1 MKILI
6 VTSEY
11 GEKGGGLSFA
21 CTRLND
27 ILGSKLGH
35 DVTVVSSCDNTIQ
48 TAKGGYNPTLSTK
61 ISSEYRLK
69 THLQKFLENRY
80 ELIIAFGGSFNGYY
94 ANILAKRLRL
104 PLYLMLRGT
113 DINMA
118 KWDCQESFY
127 LREAGLYASRI
138 ICLSSEMVSNVLELL
153 PSVSNICS
161 VIPNAIEPISSKIN
175 LPVHTEKLVIGCTAS
190 HINEKKGIANLLYVV
205 EAFKDISNINMTLH
219 VIGDI
224 DNDLLHNYQKIA
236 KELSISDNVI
246 FDKYMSR
253 QDCIAIQKTW
263 NYYIQGSVCE
273 GFCNSVGECISAGIP
288 VFISNTGFIS
298 EILKDRFPQF
308 VFDSFEPRKIASQ
321 LNDLINLAN
330 KENMYNQAY
339 SLIYEKCD
347 IPTVTNMWKQLLSEK
362 KEYTRPSKRQGSILT
377 VALHEILGSEHD
389 PITTPESVFIDFIE
403 RINNNGYGICSFKDY
418 LKKPT
423 NEKDKWI
430 VCTFDDGYA
439 SLVEIVLPILN
450 QKGFTATVF
459 VNSDLIGKDNSW
471 NWKDTQRRKH
481 LNEDGIKKLFDS
493 GWEIGAHGHTHRNL
507 LQLTEKELDYEFSQS
522 SQILSSLVGIVS
534 TYAYPYGASS
544 PFVRKICNKYYDY
557 GFALHEGGTEL
568 SVDKMMIRRYSLD
581 DIYKILSL

>member
-1 MKILI
+1 M
-6 VTSEY
+6 
-11 GEKGGGLSFA
+11 
-21 CTRLND
+21 
-27 ILGSKLGH
+27 
-35 DVTVVSSCDNTIQ
+35 
-48 TAKGGYNPTLSTK
+48 
-61 ISSEYRLK
+61 
-69 THLQKFLENRY
+69 
-80 ELIIAFGGSFNGYY
+80 
-94 ANILAKRLRL
+94 
-104 PLYLMLRGT
+104 
-113 DINMA
+113 
-118 KWDCQESFY
+118 
-127 LREAGLYASRI
+127 
-138 ICLSSEMVSNVLELL
+138 
-153 PSVSNICS
+153 
-161 VIPNAIEPISSKIN
+161 
-175 LPVHTEKLVIGCTAS
+175 
-190 HINEKKGIANLLYVV
+190 
-205 EAFKDISNINMTLH
+205 
-219 VIGDI
+219 
-224 DNDLLHNYQKIA
+224 
-236 KELSISDNVI
+236 
-246 FDKYMSR
+246 
-253 QDCIAIQKTW
+253 
-263 NYYIQGSVCE
+263 
-273 GFCNSVGECISAGIP
+273 
-288 VFISNTGFIS
+288 FISNTGFIS